1 MVGFRAYEMHTAMNL
16 HFSGKYD
23 FFKYGGKT
31 RLKPETFEKH
41 QFRWQYANFE
51 KKYEHQLLMFYLVF
65 KRFDFAGFCVSP
77 KALFV
82 HASKLHSNK
91 VYDGTN
97 RLLLVGIE
105 NDLERI
111 LVHSINIFEQDG
123 LYPKLYTMYQN
134 GDLGLETLLL
144 LDKYVHKVFTPDN
157 SVDIIAWK
165 GIIDQMMLIQPFVL
179 SLIPKHEFVA
189 ILNQKLP
196 I

>member
-1 MVGFRAYEMHTAMNL
+1 MIGFRAYEMHTALNL

-31 RLKPETFEKH
+31 RLKPESFETN
-41 QFRWQYANFE
+41 QFKWQYANFE
-51 KKYEHQLLMFYLVF
+51 KKYEQQLLMFYLIY
-65 KRFDFAGFCVSP
+65 KRLDFPGYIPP

-82 HASKLHSNK
+82 HASKLHSKK

-97 RLLLVGIE
+97 SNILVGIE

-111 LVHSINIFEQDG
+111 LKHSSTLFDQDG
-123 LYPKLYTMYQN
+123 VYPKLYTMYLN
-134 GDLGLETLLL
+134 TEIELETLLL
-144 LDKYVHKVFTPDN
+144 IDRYVHRVFTKEN
-157 SVDIIAWK
+157 SLDIIAWK
-165 GIIDQMMLIQPFVL
+165 GIIDHMMMVQPFVL

-196 I
+196 V